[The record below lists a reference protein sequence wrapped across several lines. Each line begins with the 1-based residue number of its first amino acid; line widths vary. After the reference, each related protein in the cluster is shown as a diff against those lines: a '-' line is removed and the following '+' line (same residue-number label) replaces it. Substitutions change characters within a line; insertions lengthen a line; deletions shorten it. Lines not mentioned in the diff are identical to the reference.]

1 MNFSNFK
8 KIELCINLMYKKHS
22 KHKNIKLGGDMKTLE
37 FALVSSTIF
46 TLIIMVYL
54 FGQLAYR

>member
-1 MNFSNFK
+1 
-8 KIELCINLMYKKHS
+8 MYKKHS